1 MKVAPSAPLHESP
14 GDLAPGARRAVTS
27 RRARAASARVLAFSR
42 GKPGSIAL
50 AIAVALVL
58 LLALGSRRDEF
69 VAALHAAPLW
79 LLAVAAALQVVALLS
94 RTEAWHGC
102 IEAAGG
108 TVGRREIFRA
118 SSMSCI
124 GSLIN
129 AQLGA
134 AARIGALRRSA
145 PDDAP
150 RIPALVGAELPI
162 VAVEAALAALFS
174 FTLIGPLGLP
184 WFVPLIGVA
193 VIGAAVL
200 ALGDAARR
208 GRRAFFRGLAV
219 LRSARGRVRLVALVL
234 VAVLAQIARN
244 WLMLRAVGVPISL
257 LDSIALLIAMVSLG
271 QLPIGPSVGAAAAVI
286 VLGPSGVVLVAAA
299 GVLLTVTGTAGA
311 LAFAAWAGFDRIAQ
325 AARDHAPATP
335 SRPVGDGLPLPVVT
349 PAHAP

>member
-1 MKVAPSAPLHESP
+1 MRSRPA
-14 GDLAPGARRAVTS
+14 RAVA
-27 RRARAASARVLAFSR
+27 ARAVALSR
-42 GKPGSIAL
+42 GTRGSL
-50 AIAVALVL
+50 AIAVAVALVL
-58 LLALGSRRDEF
+58 VVALGSRRGEF
-69 VAALHAAPLW
+69 VAALHAAPIGVLV
-79 LLAVAAALQVVALLS
+79 LAAVLQAVALLS

-102 IEAAGG
+102 VKAAGG
-108 TVGRREIFRA
+108 SVGRRCLYRA

-124 GSLIN
+124 GGLIN

-134 AARIGALRRSA
+134 AARIAALRRSA
-145 PDDAP
+145 PKAAP
-150 RIPALVGAELPI
+150 RIPALIGAELPI

-174 FTLIGPLGLP
+174 FTLVGPLGLP
-184 WFVPLIGVA
+184 WWVPLIGLA

-208 GRRAFFRGLAV
+208 GRRAFFRGLAI

-257 LDSIALLIAMVSLG
+257 LDSIALLIAMVTLG
-271 QLPIGPSVGAAAAVI
+271 QLPIGPSVGAAAAVV

-311 LAFAAWAGFDRIAQ
+311 LAFVAWAGVDRITQ
-325 AARDHAPATP
+325 AARDRAPSPRVTTTAPAVP
-335 SRPVGDGLPLPVVT
+335 KPRALPVAAPGAT
-349 PAHAP
+349 P